1 MSYAAAARQSAAAP
15 SATGAAASSSA
26 LAPGALSS
34 AAAALLSGGAPP
46 APPPGAAAAAAAA
59 GAPLKPSYPAL
70 ASSVAAAASSGG
82 AGAVNPT
89 ETRAVRVPSHR
100 LTPLKDAWEAL
111 VKPVTEHLRLL
122 VRYNPRARAVELKPS
137 PFTTD
142 AGALQRAEDFVRA
155 FVLGFEPA
163 DALALL
169 RLDELYVESFEVTDV
184 KPLKG
189 DHLSRAIGRIAGA
202 GGKTRIA
209 IENATRTRIVVADAK
224 IHVLGAFAN
233 IAVARDAVCALIMG
247 APPGKVYSNM
257 SKIAHRVR

>member
-15 SATGAAASSSA
+15 SAAGAAASSSA

-34 AAAALLSGGAPP
+34 AAAALLSGG

-89 ETRAVRVPSHR
+89 ETRAVRVPAHR

-111 VKPVTEHLRLL
+111 VKPITEHLRLL

-202 GGKTRIA
+202 GGKTRVA

-224 IHVLGAFAN
+224 IHVLGAFQN
-233 IAVARDAVCALIMG
+233 IKIARDMIVRLILG
-247 APPGKVYSNM
+247 SPPGKVYNM
-257 SKIAHRVR
+257 MRNIAGRQRDRF

>member
-1 MSYAAAARQSAAAP
+1 MSSYANATRRGAASAAAVVD
-15 SATGAAASSSA
+15 
-26 LAPGALSS
+26 PGAVSS
-34 AAAALLSGGAPP
+34 AAAALLSGGAPAP
-46 APPPGAAAAAAAA
+46 APPTLPAAAAA
-59 GAPLKPSYPAL
+59 LKPSYPAL
-70 ASSVAAAASSGG
+70 ASSSAAAAVAGGGG
-82 AGAVNPT
+82 AINAS
-89 ETRAVRVPSHR
+89 ETRAVRVPAHR
-100 LTPLKDAWEAL
+100 LTPLKDSWEAL
-111 VKPVTEHLRLL
+111 VKPITEHLRLL

-137 PFTTD
+137 AFTTD

-155 FVLGFEPA
+155 FVLGFDPA

-202 GGKTRIA
+202 GGKTRVA